1 MQTTSQSAQ
10 SAIQSVVT
18 KPAVTKA
25 TPLSLDTYHVNNW
38 SASYIPAAT
47 LNPDAG
53 LHQQLAWLYGQVTEI
68 NDLLW
73 GFIQTPEAALDAN
86 GEVRISARSG
96 MAESLL
102 LFVEGRT
109 TAMVRML
116 EYLCEQTAEAEAQS
130 EG

>member
-86 GEVRISARSG
+86 GEVTPKAPPLCSVS
-96 MAESLL
+96 
-102 LFVEGRT
+102 RT
-109 TAMVRML
+109 PSR
-116 EYLCEQTAEAEAQS
+116 
-130 EG
+130 